1 MTWDS
6 DQSVHTASGYAG
18 PDAPVMLGASLEALG
33 PVLLLS
39 LARPQ
44 GAGWRLV
51 TTVDALGVREY
62 LDCGRWRAYRLPDS
76 DFLGWERLAHLCS
89 GGPVSPRTAIRLA
102 PPRAQIARFAGG
114 HWVDVSRV
122 SVVGWEVA
130 QSVMRLEGVPRLEFA
145 RG

>member
-1 MTWDS
+1 
-6 DQSVHTASGYAG
+6 
-18 PDAPVMLGASLEALG
+18 MLGASLEALG

-39 LARPQ
+39 LARSQ

-76 DFLGWERLAHLCS
+76 DFLGWERLAHLCTGVPAS
-89 GGPVSPRTAIRLA
+89 RCASIRVASPKAH
-102 PPRAQIARFAGG
+102 IARFAGG
-114 HWVDVSRV
+114 HWIDVSHV